1 MEKVFFGLGSNL
13 GDRARYLQ
21 QAREALTDL
30 PLQEF
35 QASSVYE
42 SLPLA
47 DMDQPLY
54 LNQVVCGQTTLGPE
68 TLLETCL
75 QIEKRLGRIRWEH
88 WGPRIIDIDL
98 LSYGNFCLRSQRL
111 TIPHP
116 ELSNRSFVL
125 LPLSELEPSWIHPE
139 SEETL
144 DTIWQQWQDQ
154 HPDESLPIIWNPKK
168 SLAK

>member
-1 MEKVFFGLGSNL
+1 MAKKVLELNVDFKEKSKLGDNGSFSLQVRQTGLNDNGLTTDNILEQFDGCNFERESVEKVFFGLGSNL
-13 GDRARYLQ
+13 GDRACYLQ

-47 DMDQPLY
+47 NMDQPLY

-88 WGPRIIDIDL
+88 WGSRIIDIDL
-98 LSYGNFCLRSQRL
+98 
-111 TIPHP
+111 
-116 ELSNRSFVL
+116 FVCVFV
-125 LPLSELEPSWIHPE
+125 
-139 SEETL
+139 
-144 DTIWQQWQDQ
+144 
-154 HPDESLPIIWNPKK
+154 
-168 SLAK
+168 

>member
-21 QAREALTDL
+21 QAREALADL

-47 DMDQPLY
+47 NMDQPLY

-68 TLLETCL
+68 SLLETCL

-88 WGPRIIDIDL
+88 WGPRIIQAVRFARGTSRPGQNRTAL
-98 LSYGNFCLRSQRL
+98 KRRGAGCLARTAHARL
-111 TIPHP
+111 ARRRQI
-116 ELSNRSFVL
+116 LGWSIR
-125 LPLSELEPSWIHPE
+125 
-139 SEETL
+139 
-144 DTIWQQWQDQ
+144 
-154 HPDESLPIIWNPKK
+154 
-168 SLAK
+168 

>member
-47 DMDQPLY
+47 NMDQPLY
-54 LNQVVCGQTTLGPE
+54 
-68 TLLETCL
+68 
-75 QIEKRLGRIRWEH
+75 RIR
-88 WGPRIIDIDL
+88 
-98 LSYGNFCLRSQRL
+98 
-111 TIPHP
+111 
-116 ELSNRSFVL
+116 
-125 LPLSELEPSWIHPE
+125 
-139 SEETL
+139 
-144 DTIWQQWQDQ
+144 
-154 HPDESLPIIWNPKK
+154 
-168 SLAK
+168 

>member
-21 QAREALTDL
+21 QAREALADL

-47 DMDQPLY
+47 NMDQPLY

-88 WGPRIIDIDL
+88 WGSRIIDIDL
-98 LSYGNFCLRSQRL
+98 LSYGKR
-111 TIPHP
+111 IVDV
-116 ELSNRSFVL
+116 LS
-125 LPLSELEPSWIHPE
+125 PGP
-139 SEETL
+139 
-144 DTIWQQWQDQ
+144 
-154 HPDESLPIIWNPKK
+154 
-168 SLAK
+168 